1 VLGKGREMKNFVE
14 LVEELVNVSYE
25 VEKIKYP
32 STAERSAGW
41 IVSSYAL
48 AYGLEMG
55 ISKTQI
61 LETLQTRIDEQK
73 RELATLTRLDS

>member
-1 VLGKGREMKNFVE
+1 MNNFVE
-14 LVEELVNVSYE
+14 LVEELVNVSCA

-41 IVSSYAL
+41 ITASYAL

-55 ISKTQI
+55 IGKKQI
-61 LETLQTRIDEQK
+61 LEALQHRIDEQK
-73 RELATLTRLDS
+73 KELATLTRLDS